1 MVRGERILIVGGGI
15 AGLTLAT
22 ALHQQ
27 GFGPEL
33 VECSPEWPAIGAG
46 IMLQANGLRVLRALG
61 LAAAV
66 EEAGAV
72 VRHWAWCDQHG
83 EVLSSTDL
91 AGVWGGVGPCVGIAR
106 PVLQQVLLAG
116 ATAVPYRLGTAV
128 TSLTQKVQN
137 QCVWV
142 GFSDGSSGEY
152 DLVIGADGLGST
164 VRELALGTSSIGYTG
179 VMMWRSLIPMQPP
192 GVTETL
198 TILLGE
204 GSLFGQVPMGAGHT
218 YGFGYVNEPRVYDP
232 LEGRR
237 DRLLKR
243 FAAFGGPV
251 PAYLAALTRDEQIH
265 CGPIEWVRDMEQ
277 WHRGRVVLIGD
288 AAHAGPPTMGIV
300 GCMAMEDA
308 YVLAEE
314 LRAAETMESA
324 LDTYERRCRPRA
336 EWVVQESR
344 AVVASVA
351 RPPAIRDPD
360 MRERGDQEL
369 RDRFR
374 PLIPA
379 P

>member
-1 MVRGERILIVGGGI
+1 MATVERILIVGGGI

-22 ALHQQ
+22 ALQQQ
-27 GFGPEL
+27 GFSPEL
-33 VECSPEWPAIGAG
+33 VERSPEWPAIGAG

-66 EEAGAV
+66 EEAGAA
-72 VRHWAWCDQHG
+72 VRHWSWCDQDG
-83 EVLSSTDL
+83 DVLSDTDL
-91 AGVWGGVGPCVGIAR
+91 TGVWGGVGPCVGIAR
-106 PVLQQVLLAG
+106 PVLQEVLLMG
-116 ATAVPYRLGTAV
+116 AAAVPYRLGTAV
-128 TSLTQKVQN
+128 TSLTQEVQN
-137 QCVWV
+137 QCVRV

-152 DLVIGADGLGST
+152 DLVVGADGLGST

-179 VMMWRSLIPMQPP
+179 VMMWRSLILMRPP
-192 GVTETL
+192 GVTNTL

-218 YGFGYVNEPRVYDP
+218 YGFGYVYEPRIHDP

-237 DRLLKR
+237 ERLRQR

-251 PAYLAALTRDEQIH
+251 PAYLAALTHDEQIH
-265 CGPIEWVRDMEQ
+265 CAPIEWVRDVEQ

-314 LRAAETMESA
+314 LHAALNVESA

-336 EWVVQESR
+336 EWVVQQSR
-344 AVVASVA
+344 AVVASLA
-351 RPPAIRDPD
+351 RPPAIRNPD

>member
-1 MVRGERILIVGGGI
+1 MATVERILIVGGGI

-27 GFGPEL
+27 GFSPEL
-33 VECSPEWPAIGAG
+33 VERSPEWPAIGAG

-66 EEAGAV
+66 EQAGAV
-72 VRHWAWCDQHG
+72 VRHWAWCDQQG
-83 EVLSSTDL
+83 EVLSDTDL
-91 AGVWGGVGPCVGIAR
+91 VRVWGEVGPCVGIAR
-106 PVLQQVLLAG
+106 PALQQVLLAG
-116 ATAVPYRLGTAV
+116 AAAVPYRLGTAV
-128 TSLTQKVQN
+128 TSLTHEEQD
-137 QCVWV
+137 QCVRV
-142 GFSDGSSGEY
+142 GFSDGSWGEY
-152 DLVIGADGLGST
+152 DLVVGADGLGST
-164 VRELALGTSSIGYTG
+164 ARQLALGTASIGYTG
-179 VMMWRSLIPMQPP
+179 VMMWRSIIPTRPP
-192 GVTETL
+192 AVTDTL

-204 GSLFGQVPMGAGHT
+204 GCLFGQVPMGGGHT
-218 YGFGYVNEPRVYDP
+218 YGFGYVNEPRIHDP

-237 DRLLKR
+237 ERLCQR

-251 PAYLAALTRDEQIH
+251 PAYLAALTRDEQVH
-265 CGPIEWVRDMEQ
+265 CAPIEWVQDVEQ
-277 WHRGRVVLIGD
+277 WHRGPVVLIGD

-314 LRAAETMESA
+314 LHRAGNVESA
-324 LDTYERRCRPRA
+324 LESYVSRCRPRA
-336 EWVVQESR
+336 DWVVQESR
-344 AVVASVA
+344 AVVAGLA
-351 RPPAIRDPD
+351 RPPAIRDPE

>member
-1 MVRGERILIVGGGI
+1 MATVERILIVGGGI
-15 AGLTLAT
+15 AGLTLAN

-27 GFGPEL
+27 GFSPEL
-33 VECSPEWPAIGAG
+33 VERSPEWPAIGAG

-66 EEAGAV
+66 EEAGAI
-72 VRHWAWCDQHG
+72 VRHWAWCDQDG
-83 EVLSSTDL
+83 DVLSDTDL
-91 AGVWGGVGPCVGIAR
+91 TGVWGRVGPCVGIAR
-106 PVLQQVLLAG
+106 PALQQVLLIG
-116 ATAVPYRLGTAV
+116 AAAVPYRLGTAV
-128 TSLTQKVQN
+128 TSLTQEVQN
-137 QCVWV
+137 QWVHV

-152 DLVIGADGLGST
+152 DLVVGADGLGST
-164 VRELALGTSSIGYTG
+164 VRELALGTASIGYTG
-179 VMMWRSLIPMQPP
+179 VMMWRSLIPTRPP
-192 GVTETL
+192 NVTDTL

-218 YGFGYVNEPRVYDP
+218 YGFGYVNEPRFHDP

-237 DRLLKR
+237 ERLRQR

-251 PAYLAALTRDEQIH
+251 PTYLAALSRDEEIH
-265 CGPIEWVRDMEQ
+265 CAPIEWVRGVEQ

-308 YVLAEE
+308 CVLAEE
-314 LRAAETMESA
+314 LRAAETVESA
-324 LDTYERRCRPRA
+324 LDRYERRCRPRA

-344 AVVASVA
+344 AVVASLA
-351 RPPAIRDPD
+351 RPSAIRNPD

-374 PLIPA
+374 PLISA

>member
-1 MVRGERILIVGGGI
+1 MARGEHILIVGGGI

-27 GFGPEL
+27 GFSPEL
-33 VECSPEWPAIGAG
+33 VERSPEWPAIGAG

-66 EEAGAV
+66 EQAGAV
-72 VRHWAWCDQHG
+72 VRHWAWCDQQG
-83 EVLSSTDL
+83 EVLSNTDL
-91 AGVWGGVGPCVGIAR
+91 VAVWGGVGPCVGIAR
-106 PVLQQVLLAG
+106 PALQQVLLEG
-116 ATAVPYRLGTAV
+116 AMALPYRLGSAV
-128 TSLTQKVQN
+128 TSLTQDVEHQG
-137 QCVWV
+137 VRV

-164 VRELALGTSSIGYTG
+164 VRELALGTASIGYTG
-179 VMMWRSLIPMQPP
+179 VMMWRSIVPTRTP
-192 GVTETL
+192 GVTDTL

-218 YGFGYVNEPRVYDP
+218 YGFGYVNEPRLHDP

-237 DRLLKR
+237 ERLRQR

-251 PAYLAALTRDEQIH
+251 PAYLAALTPDEQIH
-265 CGPIEWVRDMEQ
+265 CAPIEWVRDVEQ

-314 LRAAETMESA
+314 LRAAETVESA

-336 EWVVQESR
+336 EWVVRESR

-351 RPPAIRDPD
+351 RPPSIRDPD
-360 MRERGDQEL
+360 MRERGNQEL